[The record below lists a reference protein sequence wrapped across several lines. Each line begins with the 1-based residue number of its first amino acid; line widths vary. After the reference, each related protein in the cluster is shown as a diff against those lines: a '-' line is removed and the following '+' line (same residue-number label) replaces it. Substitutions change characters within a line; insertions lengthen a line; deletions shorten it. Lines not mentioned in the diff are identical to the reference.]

1 MAIFILTWAL
11 TGKKHERQQLP
22 VDLLAVHCYQN
33 WIHRFADGPI
43 NMKHMPYRSPK
54 MVGFTIGKMKK
65 KNTDSANLCKSR
77 IKSLLDPL
85 FIDAILILAISRC
98 SVPSPFGLFLS
109 LH

>member
-43 NMKHMPYRSPK
+43 NTKHMPYRSKKRWDLPL
-54 MVGFTIGKMKK
+54 GK
-65 KNTDSANLCKSR
+65 
-77 IKSLLDPL
+77 
-85 FIDAILILAISRC
+85 
-98 SVPSPFGLFLS
+98 
-109 LH
+109 